1 MPGISALEL
10 HPASLYAG
18 DTIEYYSMAFVSD
31 DPRGYH
37 TAVVLRVHEDVAADY
52 PITVDM
58 EELLPR
64 DLMVRLLIDRIGDR
78 FKPANAIWRNQHSYA
93 LVPRS
98 YSVQLL
104 LHSDLRTSVHDGTE
118 QDGNE
123 ASLTTANP
131 TNASADITH
140 PPSPLIV
147 RGGSLVCDNSMRSST
162 SGQDVEHDA
171 GSGNI
176 CEDEGASAGS
186 EEKASP
192 SPGDIAPVPIDQEIL
207 DADEY
212 PHSIPTRLE

>member
-1 MPGISALEL
+1 MKLLETDQNL
-10 HPASLYAG
+10 NTS
-18 DTIEYYSMAFVSD
+18 S
-31 DPRGYH
+31 
-37 TAVVLRVHEDVAADY
+37 
-52 PITVDM
+52 
-58 EELLPR
+58 
-64 DLMVRLLIDRIGDR
+64 IDCG
-78 FKPANAIWRNQHSYA
+78 S
-93 LVPRS
+93 RS
-98 YSVQLL
+98 PPPS
-104 LHSDLRTSVHDGTE
+104 TSVHDGTE

>member
-1 MPGISALEL
+1 MKLLETDQNL
-10 HPASLYAG
+10 NTS
-18 DTIEYYSMAFVSD
+18 S
-31 DPRGYH
+31 
-37 TAVVLRVHEDVAADY
+37 
-52 PITVDM
+52 
-58 EELLPR
+58 
-64 DLMVRLLIDRIGDR
+64 IDCG
-78 FKPANAIWRNQHSYA
+78 S
-93 LVPRS
+93 RS
-98 YSVQLL
+98 PPPS
-104 LHSDLRTSVHDGTE
+104 TSVHDGTE

-207 DADEY
+207 DADDGKQIHHARSVKAQKIKDILRSAEMRLRLLELHARRPVY
-212 PHSIPTRLE
+212 EPPTTKDRVELTTEGRVELTEVSWPAHV